1 MANTNQMIPIIIF
14 LFSVIMKH
22 EKLLPGRC
30 YSGAPARLGGGVGCG
45 GGGGAC
51 AMVTK
56 NENTMKEFHI
66 VDC

>member
-1 MANTNQMIPIIIF
+1 MIPIIIF

-30 YSGAPARLGGGVGCG
+30 YSGAPARLGGGGG

-51 AMVTK
+51 AAVTK